1 VSAGD
6 LVFDLGA
13 GAGALT
19 APLVL
24 LGARVVAVE
33 RDAALVERIARR
45 FAGTPAVRVI
55 RADVRTIA
63 LPRRPFHVVA
73 SLPFATTAAVVR
85 RLVEPAGTALVAAE
99 LVVQR
104 EAAHRL
110 AAYAKDPAGAWWGAR
125 FTVSVGRS
133 LGPGCFQP
141 PPSVAAAVL
150 RIRRVRLPKA
160 ADAALARVLR
170 ECAQGLHRPARTA
183 LSRWLGPGQLRALGI
198 DPRSP
203 VGQIAPPSWRAIAEA
218 LAASSVEGPAP
229 LRPVR
234 GRGT

>member
-1 VSAGD
+1 MIAGE

-33 RDAALVERIARR
+33 RDAALVERLTRR
-45 FAGTPAVRVI
+45 FAGAPTVRVI

-63 LPRRPFHVVA
+63 LPRRPFRVVA
-73 SLPFATTAAVVR
+73 NLPFATTTDVVR
-85 RLVEPAGTALVAAE
+85 RLIEPAGTALAAAD

-133 LGPGCFQP
+133 LGPRCFQP
-141 PPSVAAAVL
+141 PPRVAAAVL
-150 RIRRVRLPKA
+150 RIRRVPLPKA

-170 ECAQGLHRPARTA
+170 ESARGLHRPVRTV
-183 LSRWLGPGQLRALGI
+183 LSGWLGPGQLRALGI

-203 VGQIAPPSWRAIAEA
+203 VGQLAPSSWRAIASA
-218 LAASSVEGPAP
+218 LAASSVEGAGSTSPSTPA
-229 LRPVR
+229 
-234 GRGT
+234 